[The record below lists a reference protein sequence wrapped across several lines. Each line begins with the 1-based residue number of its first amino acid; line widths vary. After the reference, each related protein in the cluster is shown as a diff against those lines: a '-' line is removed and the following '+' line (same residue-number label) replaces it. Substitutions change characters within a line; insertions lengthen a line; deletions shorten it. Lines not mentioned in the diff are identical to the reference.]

1 MKIFDLHTHVL
12 PGVDDG
18 AANMEEA
25 LQMLRNAAASDVRCL
40 GVTPH
45 CNVPG
50 CFDNYASESLAEAF
64 VRLQRAAQQIPVQ
77 LIPGAEV
84 HVTEQLP
91 ALLQQGRIPT
101 LNSSR
106 YLLTEFSFR
115 VSRESSLAMLR
126 NILAQGYVP
135 VVAHPERLGAVCED
149 PRIVEDWLRL
159 GCHIQLT
166 GGSILGK
173 FGIQSAH
180 CAQFLLQNVL
190 VACVASD
197 AHGCRMRTNYLADVY
212 SHLELHY
219 SGQYA
224 HALMWEN
231 PLRICKNETI

>member
-1 MKIFDLHTHVL
+1 M
-12 PGVDDG
+12 
-18 AANMEEA
+18 
-25 LQMLRNAAASDVRCL
+25 
-40 GVTPH
+40 
-45 CNVPG
+45 
-50 CFDNYASESLAEAF
+50 
-64 VRLQRAAQQIPVQ
+64 Q

-180 CAQFLLQNVL
+180 CAQFLLQNDL
-190 VACVASD
+190 VAWVASD
-197 AHGCRMRTNYLADVY
+197 AHGCRMRTNYLADV
-212 SHLELHY
+212 
-219 SGQYA
+219 
-224 HALMWEN
+224 
-231 PLRICKNETI
+231 

>member
-40 GVTPH
+40 AVTPH

-50 CFDNYASESLAEAF
+50 CFENYASEALADAF
-64 VRLQRAAQQIPVQ
+64 RRLQQAAQQIPVR

-84 HVTEQLP
+84 HVTEALP
-91 ALLQQGRIPT
+91 VLLEQGQIPT
-101 LNSSR
+101 LNGSR
-106 YLLTEFSFR
+106 YLLTEFSYR
-115 VSRESSLAMLR
+115 VNRDSLLAMLQS
-126 NILAQGYVP
+126 ILALGYVP
-135 VVAHPERLGAVCED
+135 VVAHPERLGAVCET
-149 PRIVEDWLRL
+149 PHIVEDWLKL

-166 GGSILGK
+166 GSSILGK
-173 FGIQSAH
+173 FGKESAR
-180 CAQFLLQNVL
+180 CAQFLLQNDL

-197 AHGCRMRTNYLADVY
+197 AHGCRMRTNYLLDVY

-231 PLRICKNETI
+231 PLRICKNEII